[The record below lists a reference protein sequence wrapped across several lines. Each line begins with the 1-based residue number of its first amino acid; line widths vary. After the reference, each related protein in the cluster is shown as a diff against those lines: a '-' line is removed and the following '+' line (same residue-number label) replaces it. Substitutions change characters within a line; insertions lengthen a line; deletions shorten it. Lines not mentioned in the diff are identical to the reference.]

1 MTRTDPSRNPARL
14 SPLTWSQVHAG
25 WMDGA
30 RRFVSPNFNER
41 PPGCPIDTVIIHAIS
56 LPPGQFSGN
65 AVERLFMNRL
75 DGDPD
80 PILAGLAD
88 LRVSAHL
95 VIRRRG
101 GVVQFVSTGH
111 RAWHAGPSRLLER
124 EACNDFSIGIELE
137 GDDDHPFTPTQ
148 YERLSAVLELL
159 RERHPLRLIAGHSD
173 IAPERKTDPGPHF
186 DWVRVLGSPGGKGLS
201 RPFPIR

>member
-1 MTRTDPSRNPARL
+1 MTRPESVARQAGL
-14 SPLTWSQVHAG
+14 APLVWSQRRAG
-25 WMDGA
+25 WIDGA
-30 RRFVSPNFNER
+30 RCLASPNFNER
-41 PPGCPIDTVIIHAIS
+41 PTDCPIDTVIIHAIS
-56 LPPGQFSGN
+56 LPPGRFAGN

-80 PILAGLAD
+80 PILADLAD

-101 GVVQFVSTGH
+101 GVMQFVSTDR
-111 RAWHAGPSRLLER
+111 RAWHAGPSRILQR
-124 EACNDFSIGIELE
+124 QACNDFSIGIELE
-137 GDDDHPFTPTQ
+137 GDDHHPFTPVQ
-148 YERLSAVLELL
+148 YERLSTVLQLL

-186 DWVRVLGSPGGKGLS
+186 DWPRVLQSPGGTGLT
-201 RPFPIR
+201 RPFPVT